1 MYKYPKEEGEGLID
15 IDELKRINRP
25 ERIVITEHART
36 RLFERG
42 ISVKDVINCINN
54 GKIIEQYE
62 NDKPFPSCLV
72 LGRAINEKYIH
83 VVVSKDG
90 DFIYLIT
97 AYYPNLEKFKS
108 DLKTRKER

>member
-1 MYKYPKEEGEGLID
+1 MIA
-15 IDELKRINRP
+15 IDELKRINRL

-62 NDKPFPSCLV
+62 NDIFML
-72 LGRAINEKYIH
+72 LLARMAI
-83 VVVSKDG
+83 S
-90 DFIYLIT
+90 FI
-97 AYYPNLEKFKS
+97 
-108 DLKTRKER
+108 